1 MQVNFA
7 YILHF
12 LRNVFRII
20 LLSVNMIYIYPEENV
35 TYIFLHFLKT
45 YERMIQ
51 LTTDNISPNKE
62 AILVG
67 TVEGELG
74 FSHEIYGET
83 FYSFVLKVMRL
94 SDICDYINI
103 TVSERLIQNMQLSP
117 GSTVSVVGQFRS
129 YNNYCETGNRL
140 ILTVF
145 ARDIREE
152 SDAYDPLFEKNPNS
166 IFLDGFL
173 CKAPVYRTT
182 PFGREITDL
191 LIAVNRAYNKSDY
204 IPCIAWGRNA
214 RYSSGLSVGDNI
226 KVWGR
231 IQSREYQ
238 KKISEDECVTKTAYE
253 ISISKMEVISSAINS
268 EDAEII

>member
-1 MQVNFA
+1 MP
-7 YILHF
+7 ISCEF
-12 LRNVFRII
+12 LRNVFSII
-20 LLSVNMIYIYPEENV
+20 LLSMNMIYIYPKENV
-35 TYIFLHFLKT
+35 TYIILHFLKT
-45 YERMIQ
+45 YERMVQ
-51 LTTDNISPNKE
+51 LTTDNISINNE
-62 AILVG
+62 ATLVG
-67 TVEGELG
+67 TVEGELS

-83 FYSFVLKVMRL
+83 FYSFVLRVMRL

-103 TVSERLIQNMQLSP
+103 TVSERLIQNMNIHS

-145 ARDIREE
+145 ARDIKEE
-152 SDAYDPLFEKNPNS
+152 DPNENLNYGQNPNS
-166 IFLDGFL
+166 IYLNGFL

-191 LIAVNRAYNKSDY
+191 LVAVNRAYNKSDY

-214 RYSSGLSVGDNI
+214 RYSSTLNVGDNI

-238 KKISEDECVTKTAYE
+238 KKISEDECITKTAYE
-253 ISISKMEVISSAINS
+253 ISISKMEVISASHS
-268 EDAEII
+268 GVDADII